1 MNGAGNPRAVRLA
14 MVISGCRWPEQ
25 VVHLRQLAAEIAKP
39 FGELALLGVDGVEL
53 GGQLLFPVEQP
64 LSVAD
69 RTDLTEC
76 NLGHRLLHEAATTV
90 LAGKSDGIMMHEGT
104 TLFPELGSL
113 CTTRSCRRRNRTG

>member
-1 MNGAGNPRAVRLA
+1 M
-14 MVISGCRWPEQ
+14 
-25 VVHLRQLAAEIAKP
+25 RQLAAEIAKP

-69 RTDLTEC
+69 RTDLTGC

-90 LAGKSDGIMMHEGT
+90 RAGKSDGIMMHEGYDALPGT
-104 TLFPELGSL
+104 RLPVNHSFLPPAESNGGSGALGGVVV
-113 CTTRSCRRRNRTG
+113 RP